1 MVVMMYGMFKNI
13 GTTLKK
19 ANLHW
24 VILIAVVLLLS
35 CASGF
40 YYFEATPENGMA
52 FGDAIWWAVVT
63 STTVGYG
70 DYYPVTSGGRIVSF
84 VLMLSGIG
92 LMGFIITE
100 VMSVMIEGRMKKD
113 MGLLDITCKNHT
125 VLVHWNDKAKLIIKE
140 LLELHPDEIIVV
152 VDSVERLEFKSKNV
166 HYINGDPTYDATL
179 ERAGIKEARQV
190 IVLGNQREF
199 NESTVDAISTLI
211 CNTIDKLNPEIY
223 LVAEAFREENRTHL
237 ERANVN
243 DIIVSSSVSS
253 RMLVRSTISRNVSQT
268 MKELMTNSFGNE
280 VYEMIV
286 PKKLIGLD
294 FQEASSYFI
303 ESLDAVL
310 LGYVNT
316 QDVVQ
321 INPKRSQIAEKGYKL
336 LYIAYDE
343 ISPTDKT

>member
-24 VILIAVVLLLS
+24 IILIAAVLMLT

-52 FGDAIWWAVVT
+52 FGDAVWWAVVT

-70 DYYPVTSGGRIVSF
+70 DYFPVTTGGRIVSF

-92 LMGFIITE
+92 LMGFLISE
-100 VMSVMIEGRMKKD
+100 VMSAMIEGRMKKD
-113 MGLLDITCKNHT
+113 MGLLDINCNNHT
-125 VLVHWNDKAKLIIKE
+125 VLVHWNDKAKLIIEE

-152 VDSVERLEFKSKNV
+152 IDSVERLEFKSKNV
-166 HYINGDPTYDATL
+166 KYLHGDPTHDSTL
-179 ERAGIKEARQV
+179 ERAGIIDARQA
-190 IVLGNQREF
+190 IVLGNLRDF
-199 NESTVDAISTLI
+199 NESAVDAISTLI

-223 LVAEAFREENRTHL
+223 LVAEAMREENRTHF

-253 RMLVRSTISRNVSQT
+253 RMLVRSTISKHVSHT
-268 MKELMTNSFGNE
+268 MKELLTNSFGNE
-280 VYEMIV
+280 VYEMTV
-286 PKKLIGLD
+286 PEKLIGLN
-294 FQEASSYFI
+294 FQEASTYFI

-316 QDVVQ
+316 QDEVQ
-321 INPKRSQIAEKGYKL
+321 LNPRRIQIAEKGYKL

-343 ISPTDKT
+343 INIPK